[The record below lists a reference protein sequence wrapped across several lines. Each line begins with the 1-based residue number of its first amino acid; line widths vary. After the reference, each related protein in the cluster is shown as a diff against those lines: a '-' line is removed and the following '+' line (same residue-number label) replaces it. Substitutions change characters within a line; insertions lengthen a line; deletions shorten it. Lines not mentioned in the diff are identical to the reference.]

1 MHARLGF
8 GYALTLATM
17 GACGATER
25 GGSTDTATVTDT
37 ASATDTATITD
48 TAQATETATVTDTDV
63 ATEVAADGDADAS
76 TCQGLFGQPNE
87 RTGLTSDQCK
97 PTCACDG
104 SAPWSPPTYDAAFVA
119 DLRTWEL
126 TTPYA
131 IPASDPYAEGA
142 TTIIDDL
149 PDAVCAVVPAFNRNG
164 PRQYRLENYLSEAA
178 AHEAGAF
185 PTHNGH
191 CGVCSTLGNLA
202 VYISQPDLT
211 EPVRQCGLTGM
222 AQGKAANVACLEA
235 LGFDAPC
242 AEIWYYNTLHTRQAC
257 LEPCLGA
264 LDEPYHTPDG
274 ALNACLQC
282 DEAKSGPVFKTVAGR
297 TRRNSGLANAM
308 CRPCAEVRPLVHDY
322 PSL

>member
-1 MHARLGF
+1 MHARFGF
-8 GYALTLATM
+8 GLVLTLATM
-17 GACGATER
+17 ACGATER
-25 GGSTDTATVTDT
+25 GGSTDTA
-37 ASATDTATITD
+37 AAADTATATD
-48 TAQATETATVTDTDV
+48 TAQATETATATDSGA
-63 ATEVAADGDADAS
+63 ATEVVDDADAEADAP

-97 PTCACDG
+97 PTCACGG

-131 IPASDPYAEGA
+131 IPTSDPYADGA
-142 TTIIDDL
+142 TTIIDDAV
-149 PDAVCAVVPAFNRNG
+149 DAVCAVVPAYNRNG
-164 PRQYRLENYLSEAA
+164 PRQYRLENYPSEAA
-178 AHEAGAF
+178 AREAGAF

-191 CGVCSTLGNLA
+191 CGLCSTLGNLA

-235 LGFDAPC
+235 LGFDPPC
-242 AEIWYYNTLHTRQAC
+242 AEIWYYNTLHTRQVC
-257 LEPCLGA
+257 LEPCLAA

-282 DEAKSGPVFKTVAGR
+282 DEDKSGPVFKTVAGR

-308 CRPCAEVRPLVHDY
+308 CRPCSEVRPLVHDY